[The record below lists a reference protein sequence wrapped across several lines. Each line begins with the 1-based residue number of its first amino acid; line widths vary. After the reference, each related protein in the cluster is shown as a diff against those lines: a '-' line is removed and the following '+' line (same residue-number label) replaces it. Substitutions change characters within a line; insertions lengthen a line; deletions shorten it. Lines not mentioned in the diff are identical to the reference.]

1 MSYEIKLFKQL
12 GDIKNL
18 RHAGLYLDK
27 EILKK
32 TDDSEIYDWIVDIDL
47 ITNVGYADC
56 RSRTKAGTSGSRR
69 TSSRTARSKT
79 S

>member
-1 MSYEIKLFKQL
+1 MNYEIKLYKQL
-12 GDIKNL
+12 SEIKSL

-47 ITNVGYADC
+47 ITNVGW
-56 RSRTKAGTSGSRR
+56 S
-69 TSSRTARSKT
+69 
-79 S
+79 